1 MAELSPVIQ
10 RLLSQQQSLPFPQQ
24 TLRSWI
30 LAMRLVQ
37 MDQRQLPVKPWRLQ
51 RNQREKGRQQ
61 ITFILLN
68 YVQRFK

>member
-30 LAMRLVQ
+30 LAMRLVHGPEAAASEIPEATKEPKRK
-37 MDQRQLPVKPWRLQ
+37 RQ
-51 RNQREKGRQQ
+51 
-61 ITFILLN
+61 TTN
-68 YVQRFK
+68 YIHPFKLCTEV